1 MEGCR
6 LQSSAKA
13 EVCRAVPN
21 CTKLCRAVLSCAELC
36 RAVPSCAELPLQPQ
50 LTPGLWLGRTRPQ
63 QLAGQTPGWGCS
75 KQAGLQHRTPCRS
88 RAASILLF
96 PTTTKAL
103 QQVKRRDLRRAEK
116 RKVFFIFFSVPGS
129 PVSCNLS
136 CLKSYNASCKS
147 Y

>member
-21 CTKLCRAVLSCAELC
+21 CTKLCRAVLSCTKLCRAVLSCAELC
-36 RAVPSCAELPLQPQ
+36 QTVPSCAELPLQPQ

-116 RKVFFIFFSVPGS
+116 RKVLVFFFLFQAA
-129 PVSCNLS
+129 LS
-136 CLKSYNASCKS
+136 HVI
-147 Y
+147 